1 MFNPKP
7 WIDMAE
13 KRIMNRALSLEN
25 SFIDLAAI
33 LFVVGGVASLVMSL
47 LTIPV
52 VSVGLTVAFSTV
64 FLIVL
69 GISLVCSLG
78 AIHCYTLV
86 TKRVLSEAG
95 VRGIIFGSLLLLF
108 SLGFVGNFSVATN
121 NFVMEF
127 SSALVLIGGLMCF
140 VLRHIALSSPHLIRQ
155 QQPIPQP
162 A

>member
-1 MFNPKP
+1 
-7 WIDMAE
+7 
-13 KRIMNRALSLEN
+13 MNRNISLQS

-47 LTIPV
+47 LTIPL
-52 VSVGLTVAFSTV
+52 VSAGLTVAFSTV

-69 GISLVCSLG
+69 AISLICSLG

-86 TKRVLSEAG
+86 TKRMLPDAG

-108 SLGFVGNFSVATN
+108 SVGFVGNFSAATN
-121 NFVMEF
+121 TFIMEF
-127 SSALVLIGGLMCF
+127 SSVLVLLGGVTCF
-140 VLRHIALSSPHLIRQ
+140 VLRHIVLSSSPTSR
-155 QQPIPQP
+155 QQPIPQS

>member
-1 MFNPKP
+1 
-7 WIDMAE
+7 
-13 KRIMNRALSLEN
+13 MNRNISLQS

-47 LTIPV
+47 LTIPL
-52 VSVGLTVAFSTV
+52 VSAGLTVAFSTV

-69 GISLVCSLG
+69 AISLICSLG

-86 TKRVLSEAG
+86 TKRMLPDAG

-108 SLGFVGNFSVATN
+108 SVGFVGNFSAATN
-121 NFVMEF
+121 TFIMEF
-127 SSALVLIGGLMCF
+127 SSVLVLLGGVTCF
-140 VLRHIALSSPHLIRQ
+140 VLRHIVLSSSPIASR
-155 QQPIPQP
+155 QQPIPQS